1 MPASEDLTFLLRN
14 TYKRRLFLL
23 KKVIP
28 TARKL
33 ALEQQKAEEGEG
45 AEDKRLCWPL
55 STLLLFVQVVL
66 MRYNLLYCLCRHL
79 AGGKKIIFI
88 RLSWRRRMKLNFL
101 CTKCAAY
108 IKIAC

>member
-1 MPASEDLTFLLRN
+1 MYLIPASEDLTFLLRN

-45 AEDKRLCWPL
+45 AEGKRL
-55 STLLLFVQVVL
+55 LLATQQSFTFCAGGTYVIQLAILFVSS
-66 MRYNLLYCLCRHL
+66 
-79 AGGKKIIFI
+79 F
-88 RLSWRRRMKLNFL
+88 SWW
-101 CTKCAAY
+101 
-108 IKIAC
+108 